1 MMPTLP
7 AELLPLIIEFQP
19 LFSKPVWENA
29 QTLLV
34 GAILAIGKR
43 TVTACLRVTGKSEDK
58 RFQNYHRI
66 LNRAQWSALAA
77 SRLLLRL
84 LIATFVPTGDLVFG
98 LDDTLERRRGEKIK
112 AKGIYRDPVRSS
124 KSHFVKASGLRWL
137 SCMLLESV
145 PWASAVWGL
154 PFLTVLCP
162 SERYYAEQGRQ
173 HQKLTERAWQVIALV
188 ARWLPDRVLV
198 FVTDS
203 SFAVFVLLDRVSR
216 LKHVSLI
223 TRLRMDAQ
231 LYDFAPERKPGQ
243 KGRPRLKGARRP
255 APKQRLKER
264 KTKWEKL
271 EIEDWYGGG
280 KRQVEVYSE
289 TCLWGTPGKPY
300 VPIRWVLV
308 RDVLGEFEPC
318 AFLSTELMHQPLQI
332 LTWFV
337 RRWRMEVTFE
347 ESRAHLGIETQ
358 RQWNDLAIARST
370 PVLFGLFSLV
380 TLLANALIKD
390 PAQVVRTAAWYAKEQ
405 PTFSDALAMVR
416 RCLWSSCHFQTS
428 LSETEIVKIPRSLFE
443 RLTDAVCYAA

>member
-1 MMPTLP
+1 MMPTPP
-7 AELLPLIIEFQP
+7 AELLPLIVEFQP
-19 LFSKPVWENA
+19 LFSRSVWKNA
-29 QTLLV
+29 QTLLI
-34 GAILAIGKR
+34 GAILTIGKR
-43 TVTACLRVTGKSEDK
+43 TITACLRVMGKSDDK
-58 RFQNYHRI
+58 NFQNYHRV
-66 LNRAQWSALAA
+66 LNRAHWSALEA

-84 LIATFVPTGDLVFG
+84 LLSTFAPTGELVFG
-98 LDDTLERRRGEKIK
+98 LDDTIERRRGGKIK
-112 AKGIYRDPVRSS
+112 AKGIYRDPTRSS
-124 KSHFVKASGLRWL
+124 HSHFVKASGLRWL
-137 SCMLLESV
+137 SCMLLHSV
-145 PWASAVWGL
+145 PWAGAVWGL

-162 SERYYAEQGRQ
+162 SERYYEEKGRL
-173 HQKLTERAWQVIALV
+173 HQKLTERAWQMLALI

-203 SFAVFVLLDRVSR
+203 SFAVFVLLDKVSR
-216 LKHVSLI
+216 LKNVSLV

-243 KGRPRLKGARRP
+243 TGRPRIKGARRP
-255 APKQRLKER
+255 SPQQRLDDP
-264 KTKWEKL
+264 KTKWKKIKVEG
-271 EIEDWYGGG
+271 WYGGG
-280 KRQVEVYSE
+280 ARQVEVYSA
-289 TCLWGTPGKPY
+289 TCLWGTTGKPY

-308 RDVLGEFEPC
+308 RDPLGEFEPC
-318 AFLSTELMHQPLQI
+318 VFLSTELTHQPIQI

-380 TLLANALIKD
+380 TLMANSLIKD
-390 PAQVVRTAAWYAKEQ
+390 QTTVVRTAAWYAKEQ
-405 PTFSDALAMVR
+405 PTFSAALALVR

-428 LSETEIVKIPRSLFE
+428 VSESDVVKIPRSLFE